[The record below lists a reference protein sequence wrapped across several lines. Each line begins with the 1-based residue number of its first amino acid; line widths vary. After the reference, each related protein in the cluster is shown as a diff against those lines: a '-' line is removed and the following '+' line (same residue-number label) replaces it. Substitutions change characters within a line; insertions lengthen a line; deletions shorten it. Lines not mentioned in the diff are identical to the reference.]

1 MAFGKTVQVRVLDKD
16 RYGRLV
22 GEVTVGDQSVNHAL
36 VAAGWAWWFRKY
48 APDDEQ
54 LAKAEAEARAEKRG
68 LCADPQPMPPW
79 EWRRIQREKQAS
91 DRQPVKDDYWL
102 NTSSGVRHNRSCE
115 WFGKTAHG
123 RVCGPDEGKACG
135 MCGG

>member
-1 MAFGKTVQVRVLDKD
+1 VRVGKVES
-16 RYGRLV
+16 GT
-22 GEVTVGDQSVNHAL
+22 GKSSAL
-36 VAAGWAWWFRKY
+36 RPSGVMSDGGSGPLGAVS
-48 APDDEQ
+48 P
-54 LAKAEAEARAEKRG
+54 KAEVEARAEKRG
-68 LCADPQPMPPW
+68 LWADPHGLPPW

-91 DRQPVKDDYWL
+91 DRQPVQGDYWL

-123 RVCGPDEGKACG
+123 RVCGAGEGKACG